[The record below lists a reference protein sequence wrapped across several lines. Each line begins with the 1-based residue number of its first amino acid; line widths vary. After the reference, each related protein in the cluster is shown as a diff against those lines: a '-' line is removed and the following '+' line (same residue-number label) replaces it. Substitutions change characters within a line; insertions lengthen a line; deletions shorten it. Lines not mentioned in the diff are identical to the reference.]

1 MANNGAPDSGFP
13 VDPSIYERVV
23 QQTKDYAVF
32 VLDPEGRILTWNLG
46 AERIK
51 GYAPEEIVGRHF
63 SVFYTREA
71 LDSRW
76 PDHELKVATA
86 EGRFE
91 DEGWRVRK
99 DGSRFWAS
107 VVITALRDDSGK
119 LIGFSKI
126 TRDVSDR
133 RLYEEALRQTEER
146 FRLLVESV
154 ADYAIYMVD
163 PEGIVTSWNT
173 GAQRIKGYSREEIVG
188 KHFSRF
194 FVQADI
200 DAGKPWDELARARR
214 AGRAEDESWRLRKNG
229 ERFWARVVVSPVH
242 DGQGHLRGFAKV
254 TQDLTERRH
263 AQDLEKAA
271 KNVNEFI
278 GMLAHELRNPLA
290 PIRNAVHI
298 MARLAPGDPGHEAM
312 RQTIDRQSAHLKRI
326 VDDMLDIT
334 RITRGGLRIEHSP
347 VELAEV
353 VRRAVEMS
361 APGIEAGRHALEIDL
376 PGPAL
381 TIDGDA
387 HRLTQLLG
395 NLLNNSARYTPPG
408 GRIRVSGARE
418 GMWAIV
424 SVRDTGRGIEPQVI
438 DRIFDMFVQGR
449 APLQRVGGGLGIGL
463 ALARSIAELHGGTL
477 EAHSEGEDKGS
488 EFVLR
493 LPLLES
499 ARAAPAAE
507 QRSAEAAA
515 APLVPRRILVVDD
528 NVDAATTLHL
538 LLRSLGHETCVV
550 HDGVKALKMAV
561 EFRPDVVLLDIGMPG
576 LDGYEVAR
584 RLHALKKER
593 RFRIVAVTGWG
604 QESDRARSREAGFDL
619 HLVKPVDARTLQ
631 RALEEKN
638 GTTLH

>member
-1 MANNGAPDSGFP
+1 MADNESL
-13 VDPSIYERVV
+13 VDPALYQLLV
-23 QQTKDYAVF
+23 QQMKDYAVF
-32 VLDPEGRILTWNLG
+32 MLDTDGRILTWNLG

-51 GYAPEEIVGRHF
+51 GYAPEEIIGRHF

-76 PDHELKVATA
+76 PEHELKVASA

-91 DEGWRVRK
+91 DEGWRLRK

-107 VVITALRDDSGK
+107 VVITALRDESGR
-119 LIGFSKI
+119 LLGFSKI
-126 TRDVSDR
+126 TRDVTER
-133 RLYEEALRQTEER
+133 KLHEEALRQTEER

-154 ADYAIYMVD
+154 VDYAIYMLD
-163 PEGIVTSWNT
+163 PQGVVTSWNA

-194 FVQADI
+194 FVQADV

-214 AGRAEDESWRLRKNG
+214 TGRAEDEAWRVRKDG
-229 ERFWARVVVSPVH
+229 GRFWARVVVSAVY
-242 DGQGHLRGFAKV
+242 DAQGHLRGFAKV

-271 KNVNEFI
+271 KNVNEFVA
-278 GMLAHELRNPLA
+278 MLAHELRNPLA

-312 RQTIDRQSAHLKRI
+312 RQTIDRQSAHLAHI
-326 VDDMLDIT
+326 VDDMLDIA
-334 RITRGGLRIEHSP
+334 RITRGGLRIEHVP
-347 VELAEV
+347 LELADI
-353 VRRAVEMS
+353 VRRAVEMA
-361 APGIEAGRHALEIDL
+361 APGIQGSRHTLEVDL
-376 PGPAL
+376 PSAPLAV
-381 TIDGDA
+381 DGDA

-395 NLLNNSARYTPPG
+395 NLLNNSARYTPAG
-408 GRIRVSGARE
+408 GRISVSAARE
-418 GMWAIV
+418 GSWALV
-424 SVRDTGRGIEPQVI
+424 SVRDTGRGIEPQI
-438 DRIFDMFVQGR
+438 IERIFDMFVQGR
-449 APLQRVGGGLGIGL
+449 APLERVGGGLGIGL

-477 EAHSEGEDKGS
+477 EARSAGPDQGS

-493 LPLLES
+493 LPLL
-499 ARAAPAAE
+499 AGTKPAAARE
-507 QRSAEAAA
+507 DAEHAS

-528 NVDAATTLHL
+528 NIDAANTLDV
-538 LLRSLGHETCVV
+538 LLRSLGHETCVA
-550 HDGVKALKMAV
+550 HDGLSALKLAA

-584 RLHALKKER
+584 RLNALKKER

-604 QESDRARSREAGFDL
+604 QESDRERSREAGFDL
-619 HLVKPVDARTLQ
+619 HLVKPLDAGVLQ

>member
-1 MANNGAPDSGFP
+1 MADNESL
-13 VDPSIYERVV
+13 VDPTLYQRVV
-23 QQTKDYAVF
+23 QQMKDYAVF
-32 VLDPEGRILTWNLG
+32 VLDTDGRILTWNLG

-51 GYAPEEIVGRHF
+51 GYAPEEIIGRHF

-71 LDSRW
+71 LESRW
-76 PDHELKVATA
+76 PEHELKVAAA

-107 VVITALRDDSGK
+107 VVITALRDESGT
-119 LIGFSKI
+119 LLGFSKF
-126 TRDVSDR
+126 TRDVTER
-133 RLYEEALRQTEER
+133 KLHEEALRQTEER

-154 ADYAIYMVD
+154 ADYAIYMLD

-173 GAQRIKGYSREEIVG
+173 GAQRIKGYSREEILG

-194 FVQADI
+194 VAQADV

-214 AGRAEDESWRLRKNG
+214 AGRAEDEGWRVRKNG
-229 ERFWARVVVSPVH
+229 ERFWARVVVSAVYDP
-242 DGQGHLRGFAKV
+242 QGHLRGFAKV
-254 TQDLTERRH
+254 TQDLTERRY

-271 KNVNEFI
+271 QNVNEFVA
-278 GMLAHELRNPLA
+278 MLAHELRNPLA

-298 MARLAPGDPGHEAM
+298 MARLAPGDPGQEAM
-312 RQTIDRQSAHLKRI
+312 RQTIDRQSAHLTHI
-326 VDDMLDIT
+326 VDDMLDIA
-334 RITRGGLRIEHSP
+334 RITRGGLRIEHVP
-347 VELAEV
+347 LELADV

-361 APGIEAGRHALEIDL
+361 TPGIQSRRHTLEVDL
-376 PGPAL
+376 PTAPL
-381 TIDGDA
+381 TVDGDA
-387 HRLTQLLG
+387 HRLTQLLA
-395 NLLNNSARYTPPG
+395 NLLNNSARYTPEG
-408 GRIRVSGARE
+408 GRISVGAALA
-418 GMWAIV
+418 GSWAVV
-424 SVRDTGRGIEPQVI
+424 SVRDNGRGIEPQI
-438 DRIFDMFVQGR
+438 MERIFDMFVQGR
-449 APLQRVGGGLGIGL
+449 APLERVGGGLGIGL

-477 EAHSEGEDKGS
+477 EARSEGENQGS

-493 LPLLES
+493 LPLLQTAAQRS
-499 ARAAPAAE
+499 DPGAARDAAPAP
-507 QRSAEAAA
+507 A

-528 NVDAATTLHL
+528 NIDAADTLDV
-538 LLRSLGHETCVV
+538 LLRSLGHETCVA
-550 HDGVKALKMAV
+550 HDGLKALKMAV

-584 RLHALKKER
+584 RLNALKKER

-604 QESDRARSREAGFDL
+604 QESDRERSREAGFDL
-619 HLVKPVDARTLQ
+619 HLVKPLDAGVLQ